1 MSLSR
6 KVLVDEYRTIVP
18 ATSLENSL
26 DGNGDL
32 PLTSGKEGG
41 CAMAMIEGGLSG
53 MGGGAEERKES
64 SGEGGAERGREG
76 ESDDDEDENTG
87 FDGGDSD
94 GGEDSAEEN
103 DQQATVRTYFRPKDG
118 LGENIDDGDDGNDVD
133 GKIIRSGKG
142 KRGQNKWKINILMG
156 KI

>member
-53 MGGGAEERKES
+53 MG
-64 SGEGGAERGREG
+64 GGAERGREG